1 MNKRATF
8 SFLFIL
14 LVTIPQFASA
24 GKWYEGGT
32 LQSANINKW
41 NQSSYKNRLAT
52 SADLFVSITKKHNSS
67 LQRKLDRLS
76 NSQYLS
82 LLKAFSVQLEKCASD
97 IAIAN
102 IKPGVPRVFK
112 SNDKIVEVAFMCYL
126 SMYGSDAD

>member
-76 NSQYLS
+76 NSQYLIS
-82 LLKAFSVQLEKCASD
+82 LKAFSAKLENCASD
-97 IAIAN
+97 VAY
-102 IKPGVPRVFK
+102 IKPGENRVFN
-112 SNDKIVEVAFMCYL
+112 SNDKIVEVAFLCYV

>member
-1 MNKRATF
+1 MIKRATF
-8 SFLFIL
+8 SFLFVL
-14 LVTIPQFASA
+14 LFTVPQPAFAA
-24 GKWYEGGT
+24 EWYEGGT
-32 LQSANINKW
+32 LHTATVSRW

-52 SADLFVSITKKHNSS
+52 SADLFESITKKHNSS

-112 SNDKIVEVAFMCYL
+112 SNDKIVEVVFMCYL